1 MSSNK
6 TREITP
12 VERFDVLLGFLND
25 LYQERDE
32 GIYPKLE
39 NRINNM
45 ENIVRKNKE
54 KINKLI
60 SDGEINNERYI
71 EILKNIRN
79 IRRDKGK
86 TRANGRASKR
96 ARGGMKRTYGNRTP
110 QKTGLTPQQKK
121 TKTIKKRTRNHK
133 KRYPKT
139 GNRTRKLVIAKGMK
153 PLEEAK
159 GMKPLE
165 EDMAMMNFDDNPSPS
180 KYYIPR
186 PKINNSMVKTLNF
199 SGGKKRKRRIKTKR
213 KRKRRRTRR

>member
-12 VERFDVLLGFLND
+12 AERFDDLLDFLND

-32 GIYPKLE
+32 EGKYPDLE
-39 NRINNM
+39 KSINDM

-54 KINKLI
+54 IIKKLI
-60 SDGEINNERYI
+60 SDGEINNKRYI
-71 EILKNIRN
+71 EIFKNIRN

-86 TRANGRASKR
+86 TRANGRASRR

-153 PLEEAK
+153 QLEK
-159 GMKPLE
+159 
-165 EDMAMMNFDDNPSPS
+165 DMAMMHLEPISPS
-180 KYYIPR
+180 TGAHAKVPMTS
-186 PKINNSMVKTLNF
+186 NSMVRQLGFDNEKRRLKF
-199 SGGKKRKRRIKTKR
+199 GGKRRKSKR
-213 KRKRRRTRR
+213 KRKTRRKRRTRK